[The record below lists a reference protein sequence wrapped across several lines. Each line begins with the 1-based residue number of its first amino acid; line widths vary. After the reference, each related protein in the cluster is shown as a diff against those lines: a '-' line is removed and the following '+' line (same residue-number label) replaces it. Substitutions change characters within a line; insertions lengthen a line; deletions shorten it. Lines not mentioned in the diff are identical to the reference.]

1 MSNAVHIQ
9 AGVAQIDNEIWLSL
23 RQILEKLNE
32 LEQRIEDL
40 ETTVADHETRI
51 TALEP

>member
-1 MSNAVHIQ
+1 MTAVHIQ

-32 LEQRIEDL
+32 LEERIAAL
-40 ETTVADHETRI
+40 EVTAADHEARI